1 MSILSDSR
9 INRDYTTKVFQAL
22 SISDD
27 PHTLIRTY
35 VRTAKPCLTEPND
48 IVTYAIALAESSLM
62 EAWMYQRTF
71 PEINKT
77 RERLV
82 NKILDWCLTREFL
95 IVLPQLLLYLLHS
108 SKTPSHCTQT
118 PAGPSFLAIRGVTC
132 QRLRFGSP

>member
-48 IVTYAIALAESSLM
+48 IDTYAIALAESSLM

-71 PEINKT
+71 PEINNT

-82 NKILDWCLTREFL
+82 NKILDWCLTREFSL
-95 IVLPQLLLYLLHS
+95 VLLRRPLYLLRC
-108 SKTPSHCTQT
+108 SKTPTNCAQAL
-118 PAGPSFLAIRGVTC
+118 AGPSFLAIRGVTC